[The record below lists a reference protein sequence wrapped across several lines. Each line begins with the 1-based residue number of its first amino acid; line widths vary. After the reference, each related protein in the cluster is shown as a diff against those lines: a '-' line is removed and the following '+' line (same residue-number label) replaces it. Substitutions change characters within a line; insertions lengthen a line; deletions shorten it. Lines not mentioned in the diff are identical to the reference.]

1 MARTSKP
8 KAKPKKS
15 SGSKDQ
21 VFRYQAAVE
30 GSRTASMMVDRDL
43 IITSANPATVELVTK
58 NLAEFTSQYPGFSL
72 ETLIGTCIDIFH
84 KNPEHQRRILANPT
98 NLPHRAQIK
107 VGRCLFDLNITAIV
121 DNKGNY
127 VGNNLEWSDVTHLKS
142 VREYK
147 SGSITVTDPNV
158 RKRLTFLGVKEEHLG
173 IVATYAEIV
182 SARLDELIDDFY
194 KYIFANPETAQII
207 EKHTTVEKQRPGV
220 KRYLLTLFSGTIDDA
235 YVDFRV
241 KVGGIHDDIDL
252 DSNWYIAM
260 YTLVRDGV
268 VKFVRES
275 GASQAEID
283 DFSNAIN
290 VIIQADIAMCIT
302 ALTDSRRKKVEALK
316 DDVQAKMD
324 EAAEFIKALSALLGK
339 MSQYDLSSRLE
350 GNFAGGYATSQE
362 QLNLA
367 LDNLDTTLQQVA
379 VGAGQV
385 AAASNQISAGSQELA
400 RGSSEQ
406 ASSVEEISASLSEV
420 NTITKQN
427 TESAKESKKLA
438 DEAQVAAEKGTKSMT
453 RLSDAVSKIKTSSD
467 ETAKIIKT
475 IDEIAFQT
483 NLLALNAAVEAA
495 RAGDAGKGFAVVA
508 EEVRNLAM
516 RSAEAA
522 KNTANMIEESVK
534 NADSGVTINEEVMQ
548 NFEEINKHIQN
559 IGTVMAEI
567 AAASEQQS
575 QGIDQ
580 INTGVEQVNQITQK
594 NAANSEESASAAE
607 ELTSQSEDLRAMI
620 NKFKL
625 TNNATA
631 EPVNRIAAAVATPT
645 PGNGQQTAA
654 PVMAQPV
661 PVAQPTPAA
670 KPAPMKNFKSEI
682 PLDNEEGKPVLN
694 EF

>member
-1 MARTSKP
+1 
-8 KAKPKKS
+8 
-15 SGSKDQ
+15 
-21 VFRYQAAVE
+21 
-30 GSRTASMMVDRDL
+30 MMVDRDL

-84 KNPEHQRRILANPT
+84 KNPEHQRRILSDPR

-107 VGRCLFDLNITAIV
+107 IGRCLFDLNITAIV

-147 SGSITVTDPNV
+147 SGTITVTDPNV
-158 RKRLTFLGVKEEHLG
+158 RTRLKFLGLKEEHLG
-173 IVATYAEIV
+173 IVATWAEV
-182 SARLDELIDDFY
+182 VAPQLDGLIDEFY
-194 KYIFANPETAQII
+194 KYIFTNPETAAII

-220 KRYLLTLFSGTIDDA
+220 KRYLLTFFGGIVDDTYIDA
-235 YVDFRV
+235 RTR
-241 KVGGIHDDIDL
+241 VGGLHDDIDL
-252 DSNWYIAM
+252 DSNWYVSM
-260 YTLVRDGV
+260 YAIIRAGLTAII
-268 VKFVRES
+268 REA

-283 DFSNAIN
+283 QFTDALNAM
-290 VIIQADIAMCIT
+290 IQTDIGLCMT
-302 ALTDSRRKKVEALK
+302 ALTDSRRSKIEALK
-316 DDVQAKMD
+316 DEVQAKMD
-324 EAAEFIKALSALLGK
+324 EAAESLKALSELLEK
-339 MSQYDLSSRLE
+339 MSQNDLSSRLE
-350 GNFAGGYATSQE
+350 GSFAGGYATSQQ

-367 LDNLDTTLQQVA
+367 LDNLDTTLQQAA

-406 ASSVEEISASLSEV
+406 ASSVEQISASLAEV

-427 TESAKESKKLA
+427 TESAKQSKNLA
-438 DEAQVAAEKGTKSMT
+438 DEAQTAAEKGVKSMT

-467 ETAKIIKT
+467 ETAKIVKT

-495 RAGDAGKGFAVVA
+495 RAGDAGKSFAVVA

-594 NAANSEESASAAE
+594 NAANSEQSASAAE
-607 ELTSQSEDLRAMI
+607 ELTSQSEDLRTMI
-620 NKFKL
+620 GKFKL
-625 TNNATA
+625 TNVATA
-631 EPVNRIAAAVATPT
+631 EPVNRIAAAVAAPA
-645 PGNGQQTAA
+645 PGNGQNVAA
-654 PVMAQPV
+654 PV
-661 PVAQPTPAA
+661 VAQPTPAA
-670 KPAPMKNFKSEI
+670 QPTAMQNFKSAI
-682 PLDNEEGKPVLN
+682 PLDEEEGKPVLR